1 MKENGSSVEY
11 VLRSGARTS
20 VLRAVVDGCDSTQA
34 LLDRELASESA
45 VYNALTELEEF
56 DLIHSPEQK
65 RWSPTG
71 AGTVVADLIE
81 RQRETE
87 TVLESAPGYWRRH
100 DVTALPTD
108 FRERLADLA
117 GGEVVRATETRPS
130 RAVREIERRLDDA
143 NSVSVVTPIYNERFD
158 HAVRGEDLR
167 LVLDTGVL
175 EDLLDEEDTE
185 ESDGDVGAVRVADV
199 PFAVAVTDECV
210 LLSLP
215 TLDGAYDPRT
225 EFVAES
231 ERAQQWGIELFEHYW
246 ADALSPEEFL
256 AVRR

>member
-20 VLRAVVDGCDSTQA
+20 VLRAVVEGCDSTQA
-34 LLDRELASESA
+34 LLDSGLASESA
-45 VYNALTELEEF
+45 VYNALTELDER
-56 DLIHSPEQK
+56 DLIHSPDQK
-65 RWSPTG
+65 RWYPTG

-87 TVLESAPGYWRRH
+87 TVLESAPEYWRRH
-100 DVTALPTD
+100 DVTALPTA

-130 RAVREIERRLDDA
+130 RAVREIERRLHDA
-143 NSVSVVTPIYNERFD
+143 DSVSVITPIYNERFD
-158 HAVRGEDLR
+158 HAARGEGLR

-175 EDLLDEEDTE
+175 EDLMDEADE
-185 ESDGDVGAVRVADV
+185 ESDEDVGAVRVADV
-199 PFAVAVTDECV
+199 PFALTVTDDCV

-225 EFVAES
+225 EFVVES
-231 ERAQQWGIELFEHYW
+231 ERARQWGMELFERYW
-246 ADALSPEEFL
+246 AEARSPEEFL
-256 AVRR
+256 AAHQ